1 MKKSRRLSSRVLLFS
16 ILTFIVAVTVI
27 VGVILLQVNSYNT
40 GNSEKQ
46 ANNGVNGLKTKVF
59 DVLDTAT
66 INATFGAR
74 EDAIINALL
83 IGDSDNIKNVA
94 SVFQKNTETEFFIIT
109 DINGKVNASAGIA
122 VDKTDIKNNESVAA
136 ALSGKTVST
145 IESDIMQQLCA
156 VSAAPIKN
164 TKGEIMGAVVAGYT
178 LINESIVDGL
188 KSLYGTDFTVFEG
201 NIRVNTTITKDGQR
215 QIGTTL
221 SNEVAEIVI
230 NQGKAYTGEAEIL
243 GSQYICSYLSLNNS
257 DGDVIGVLFAGQPL
271 TEAQALMFDA
281 LKTALII
288 SIFAV
293 IVILIET
300 TVYLTKV
307 MANPL
312 KKVVKA
318 AEDISEGDLNVS
330 VKIKSNTEIG
340 LLAKSFTD
348 MAEKLRS
355 LIRRVNESAVQITT
369 ASEEIASSSTALS
382 QGAVEQAASVEQL
395 SSSVDEIYTMTKS
408 NSDMANNASKLSEK
422 AKNKC
427 VEGNTSMRELL
438 TAMNDISLSSN
449 RISKI
454 IKVIDDIA
462 FQTNILSLNAAVEA
476 AQAGQYS
483 KGFAVVADNVKQ
495 LASRSA
501 DAASEIAEMIE
512 ESNKI
517 SKNGSDMASVTAEKL
532 SEVLDI
538 INEMDSLII
547 KISGS
552 SEEQTK
558 GIAQI
563 NIGIGEISNVM
574 QTNSAMSEES
584 TASGIELS
592 RQAKVLKEQV
602 EAFKF

>member
-1 MKKSRRLSSRVLLFS
+1 
-16 ILTFIVAVTVI
+16 
-27 VGVILLQVNSYNT
+27 
-40 GNSEKQ
+40 
-46 ANNGVNGLKTKVF
+46 
-59 DVLDTAT
+59 
-66 INATFGAR
+66 
-74 EDAIINALL
+74 
-83 IGDSDNIKNVA
+83 
-94 SVFQKNTETEFFIIT
+94 
-109 DINGKVNASAGIA
+109 
-122 VDKTDIKNNESVAA
+122 
-136 ALSGKTVST
+136 
-145 IESDIMQQLCA
+145 
-156 VSAAPIKN
+156 
-164 TKGEIMGAVVAGYT
+164 
-178 LINESIVDGL
+178 
-188 KSLYGTDFTVFEG
+188 
-201 NIRVNTTITKDGQR
+201 
-215 QIGTTL
+215 
-221 SNEVAEIVI
+221 
-230 NQGKAYTGEAEIL
+230 
-243 GSQYICSYLSLNNS
+243 
-257 DGDVIGVLFAGQPL
+257 
-271 TEAQALMFDA
+271 
-281 LKTALII
+281 
-288 SIFAV
+288 
-293 IVILIET
+293 
-300 TVYLTKV
+300 
-307 MANPL
+307 
-312 KKVVKA
+312 
-318 AEDISEGDLNVS
+318 
-330 VKIKSNTEIG
+330 
-340 LLAKSFTD
+340 
-348 MAEKLRS
+348 
-355 LIRRVNESAVQITT
+355 
-369 ASEEIASSSTALS
+369 
-382 QGAVEQAASVEQL
+382 
-395 SSSVDEIYTMTKS
+395 
-408 NSDMANNASKLSEK
+408 MANNASKLSEK